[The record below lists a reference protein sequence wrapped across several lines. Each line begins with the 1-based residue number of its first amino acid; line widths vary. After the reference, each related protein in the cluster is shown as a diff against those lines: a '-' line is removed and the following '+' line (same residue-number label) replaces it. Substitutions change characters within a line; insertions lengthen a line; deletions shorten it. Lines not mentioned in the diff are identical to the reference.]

1 MAKAKFKLALINPD
15 KTEVYKVLGISEERS
30 DEIVEMAT
38 ESYQSKKYFSE
49 TLEELV
55 SKMNHIN
62 EVVFATLMASRIHH
76 KKDQL
81 QLEEKIKSMEILV
94 ELLKFKQK

>member
-15 KTEVYKVLGISEERS
+15 KTEVYEILGISEERS
-30 DEIVEMAT
+30 DEIAELVQ

-49 TLEELV
+49 TLEEIT

-62 EVVFATLMASRIHH
+62 EVVFAVLCAARCHDLSKNHALH
-76 KKDQL
+76 KKL
-81 QLEEKIKSMEILV
+81 KSLEMLV
-94 ELLKFKQK
+94 ELLKFKSK